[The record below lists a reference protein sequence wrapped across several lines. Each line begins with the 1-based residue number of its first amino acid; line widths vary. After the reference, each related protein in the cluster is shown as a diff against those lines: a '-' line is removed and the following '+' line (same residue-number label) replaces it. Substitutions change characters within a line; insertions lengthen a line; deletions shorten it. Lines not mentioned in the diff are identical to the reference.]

1 MARDYLE
8 ARIPEMDS
16 TFDTFELVITAAALQ
31 AAGSSQLSS
40 IFALMQ
46 QRIRGC
52 ALYLRSQCSVRTGR
66 CVLSQ
71 ILFLINF

>member
-31 AAGSSQLSS
+31 VVGSSQLNS
-40 IFALMQ
+40 IFSLMQ
-46 QRIRGC
+46 QRVRGC
-52 ALYLRSQCSVRTGR
+52 ELNKRIRNDAKNETK
-66 CVLSQ
+66 
-71 ILFLINF
+71 